1 MYSNKSLLKAVHVT
15 GYLRLWETER
25 RMRDNNESHWLSKAD
40 PKEINLKVPLP
51 ASMGSHG

>member
-1 MYSNKSLLKAVHVT
+1 MYSNKPLLKAVHVT
-15 GYLRLWETER
+15 GYLRLWETEG

-40 PKEINLKVPLP
+40 PNEINLKVPLP